1 MRYFCLLVSLFV
13 VLCCLGCWDTGPG
26 VPRIGKPKRGGQVER
41 QHTVEQVKQVLGF
54 NYVITTPP
62 DYQSATT
69 KITSDQF
76 RVEQLSASGA
86 YAVCRTDIH
95 ELFLWDIDAN
105 TMTPL
110 KQGQLKFDSDC
121 TAGVLDDGRVI
132 TIDPQQQVMILDI
145 KNPPQQL
152 TKLDADTS
160 MGAGVIEVAGDWIF
174 WTDRISW
181 HVWNINDK
189 SGALPKHIKQK
200 MPKYFDAYGINA
212 DGTVV
217 GHNMSTN
224 IVAIFN
230 SDRENRAFEL
240 SELQHH
246 LPGTSDHSISCTDVN
261 DNGLFVGILEGY
273 SEHEDLQ
280 MLAFVWSEATDLRIA
295 PHYEQLSA
303 IRFEHVNNQGF
314 IVGTCTVDNWMSSL
328 AIWDAQRLGQGA
340 INISD
345 AIIDGP
351 SVPELYQCK
360 AFANDCSILAET
372 YDYPYNGSI
381 LLRPKR

>member
-1 MRYFCLLVSLFV
+1 MKYFCHLVLLFV
-13 VLCCLGCWDTGPG
+13 FPCCAGCWDPGPG
-26 VPRIGKPKRGGQVER
+26 PPTIGKPKMSVQVER

-54 NYVITTPP
+54 NYVITIPP
-62 DYQSATT
+62 DYQSATK

-76 RVEQLSASGA
+76 KIEQLSASGA

-95 ELFLWDIDAN
+95 EFFLWDIDTN
-105 TMTPL
+105 TMAPL
-110 KQGQLKFDSDC
+110 NQGYLKFNSDC

-132 TIDPQQQVMILDI
+132 TIDAKQQVMILDI
-145 KNPPQQL
+145 KDPPQQL
-152 TKLDADTS
+152 TKLNVDTS

-200 MPKYFDAYGINA
+200 MPKHFDVFGINS

-217 GHNMSTN
+217 GDTMSSN
-224 IVAIFN
+224 IAAVFN
-230 SDRENRAFEL
+230 SDRENLVFE
-240 SELQHH
+240 SSSFQHH
-246 LPGTSDHSISCTDVN
+246 LPGTSNNSICCTDVN

-280 MLAFVWSEATDLRIA
+280 MLAFVWSEATDLRVA
-295 PHYEQLSA
+295 PQFEHLSA
-303 IRFEHVNNQGF
+303 VRFEYVNNQGF
-314 IVGTCTVDNWMSSL
+314 ILGSCTVDNWMSSL

-340 INISD
+340 INVSD

-351 SVPELYQCK
+351 SGLELYQCK
-360 AFANDCSILAET
+360 SFANDCSILAET
-372 YDYPYNGSI
+372 YDYPYNGAI